1 MPRQCY
7 TFSIICGMLLIPSL
21 ASSFLPRALVSFLKR
36 ASPIGAEYSPE
47 TSVDKMF
54 GKMPDVFEFYF
65 SHGVRY
71 MDTKEFDQARQH
83 FQKALDIA
91 GAGSKEKISVTT
103 AMKAEALCQLGVTL
117 VHLNEIES
125 ARHAFETAFD
135 CDPGLG
141 SVADLHH
148 NMATAFKSAGMT
160 SFARAEY
167 QAAIE
172 AEPWRPEPHGHLA
185 DLLQIIG
192 DHEGAELE
200 LRTAIALCKDL
211 KTTNCDPSPEFF
223 ERYELA
229 LLSGYLNELSTL
241 LLDNDPSPEF
251 FERYELALLSGYLNE
266 LSTLLLD
273 KPGHHAEEALEAHR
287 EAVSLAPE
295 EAPILSL
302 FGQAMIKAGKVE
314 EGMGYIALAEAADI
328 REQARVNG
336 KHSHPPADLPADF

>member
-241 LLDNDPSPEF
+241 LLD
-251 FERYELALLSGYLNE
+251 
-266 LSTLLLD
+266 

-314 EGMGYIALAEAADI
+314 EGMEYIALAEAADI